1 MHHHLGLSA
10 LACLVPL
17 VLAQQQACA
26 PVNIIVA
33 RGSLEAQGAG
43 LLGNIANKSAAQIP
57 GAVVTPLIYP
67 AQLDPYPP
75 SVSAGVANMTN
86 LLNQQIQACP
96 QTKIVLM
103 GYSQGAQVSLDTLCG
118 TADGPNFNATQAQAP
133 TIGMKIAAIVTFG
146 DPTSI
151 ANQTFQRG
159 TAKKDGIFPRRD
171 FSSCSGLTSRIAS
184 FCDET
189 DLFCASG
196 QNLTVHLSYFQN
208 QRYIDQAS
216 TFIVQSTR

>member
-1 MHHHLGLSA
+1 MHHYLRSLSV
-10 LACLVPL
+10 LACLVPWA
-17 VLAQQQACA
+17 LAQQPCA
-26 PVNIIVA
+26 PVQIIVA

-43 LLGNIANKSAAQIP
+43 LLGNIANKSSMQIP
-57 GAVVTPLIYP
+57 GSIVTPLVYP

-75 SVSAGVANMTN
+75 SVSAGVTNMTN
-86 LLNQQIQACP
+86 LLLQQVQACP
-96 QTKIVLM
+96 STKFVLM

-133 TIGMKIAAIVTFG
+133 MVGNKIAAIVLFG

-151 ANQTFQRG
+151 ANQTFQKG
-159 TAKKDGIFPRRD
+159 TAKKNGIFPRQD
-171 FSSCSGLTSRIAS
+171 FSACSGLTSKIAS

-196 QNLTVHLSYFQN
+196 QNLTVHLGYFQN
-208 QRYIDQAS
+208 QQYIDQAS
-216 TFIVQSTR
+216 TFIVQNTK